1 MAALPNTDDYYSFF
15 VSLPQLSF
23 SSLITV
29 FFLSLIRIVPI
40 VALVSFLGSRLPG
53 AVKMG
58 LAVSLSMIMLPHII
72 LTLTHPLD
80 FNLAFIGYSLKE
92 AFVGMI
98 IGMLASIPF
107 YVAEASGILIDYVR
121 GSSALQVQ
129 DPLLQTQTSPIGVL
143 LNYLSVVIF
152 FSIGGPFYFLNS
164 VMESYSLIPI
174 DSFIPPVFFSLAQ
187 PFWKTMLGL
196 VNHFVAISIQ
206 IAAPALVAV
215 LMAEMFLGIA
225 NRLAPQVQIAFLG
238 MAFKSLLALALLWMG
253 WFFILEQI
261 GKLSLQWFQ
270 KIDFLL
276 HTMKI

>member
-1 MAALPNTDDYYSFF
+1 MPSTDDYYSFF
-15 VSLPQLSF
+15 ISLPHISF
-23 SSLITV
+23 TSLITV
-29 FFLSLIRIVPI
+29 FFLSLMRLVPI

-58 LAVSLSMIMLPHII
+58 LATSLSIIMLPHIM
-72 LTLTHPLD
+72 LTVTHPLD
-80 FNLAFIGYSLKE
+80 FNLTFLGLSLKE
-92 AFVGMI
+92 AFIGMI

-107 YVAEASGILIDYVR
+107 YIAEASGILIDYVR
-121 GSSALQVQ
+121 GSSSLQVQ

-152 FSIGGPFYFLNS
+152 FQLSGPFYFLNGI
-164 VMESYSLIPI
+164 MESYSLIPI
-174 DSFIPPVFFSLAQ
+174 DTLIPSAFFSLAQ

-238 MAFKSLLALALLWMG
+238 MAFKSLLALALLWLG

-270 KIDFLL
+270 KIDFLI